1 MSIIDTLRHKYALSQ
16 QGARDLVKSCLAS
29 AGMDIVLMLPVGL
42 LFFLVK
48 DLMEGNTLDTWSYVW
63 KIALCL
69 VAIAAM
75 EFVKYNKQF
84 TSVYLESGR
93 RRIALAPCRSR
104 SSAKKTSPT
113 SPAPSWPTPPPL
125 RRARR
130 TGCRNS

>member
-1 MSIIDTLRHKYALSQ
+1 MSIIGTLRHKYALSQ
-16 QGARDLVKSCLAS
+16 QGAIDLLKSCLTC

-42 LFFLVK
+42 MFLLVK
-48 DLMEGNTLDTWSYVW
+48 DLLEGNTLNVWGYVW

-93 RRIALAPCRSR
+93 RRIALAE
-104 SSAKKTSPT
+104 K
-113 SPAPSWPTPPPL
+113 L
-125 RRARR
+125 RRLPLSFFGKKDLADL
-130 TGCRNS
+130 TSTIMAEQVQMSSVSM

>member
-1 MSIIDTLRHKYALSQ
+1 MEHQMSIIGTLRHKYALSQ

-42 LFFLVK
+42 LFFLAK

-93 RRIALAPCRSR
+93 RCSNWYIPSR
-104 SSAKKTSPT
+104 QSRF
-113 SPAPSWPTPPPL
+113 L
-125 RRARR
+125 
-130 TGCRNS
+130 